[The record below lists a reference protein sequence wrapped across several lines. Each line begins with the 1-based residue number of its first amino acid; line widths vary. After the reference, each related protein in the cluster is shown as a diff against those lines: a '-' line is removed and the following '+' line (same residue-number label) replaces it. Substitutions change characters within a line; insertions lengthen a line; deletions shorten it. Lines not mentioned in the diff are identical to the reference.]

1 MRQARVWS
9 YTAVHGAAGRR
20 SHRTSNAYVCDQES
34 LAWLQCGLQATNKTN
49 AEHSDELIVLPQP
62 EDTLGGALWPHA
74 ALQQHHLLL
83 LQDTSP
89 DSTGG
94 TCQVLVHAQPTSH

>member
-9 YTAVHGAAGRR
+9 YTAVHGAAGRI
-20 SHRTSNAYVCDQES
+20 SHLTSNAYVCDQES